1 MSDEKKTIIYDCN
14 DATAEEFKEMAEK
27 LDEQVREYLLAHG
40 FFSEDT
46 VDSWYAVE
54 VVSQDGDD
62 FVDIFVRAELY
73 YEDFANLFYEVT
85 DPIVQEYDEDL
96 YFELQ
101 TSGIAICRIW
111 R

>member
-1 MSDEKKTIIYDCN
+1 MSDDKKTLIYDCS
-14 DATAEEFKEMAEK
+14 DEIAEEFKDIAEELNEK
-27 LDEQVREYLLAHG
+27 VRAYLLEHG

-54 VVSQDGDD
+54 IVSHDGDD

-73 YEDFANLFYEVT
+73 YEDFSEMFYEVMN
-85 DPIVQEYDEDL
+85 PIVEAYDEDL
-96 YFELQ
+96 YFELE
-101 TSGIAICRIW
+101 TSGISICRIW